1 MGTDLRGS
9 PAIKSSFTKENR
21 QHLPAIKKEI
31 TSSPPPLSDNFNDDM
46 DFDIDAIDDEP
57 DQKSALP
64 SSPTNFKSNQI
75 SDEDDD
81 ELVPTA
87 LNAGKRTALFNKRSI
102 EVKTE
107 IKKEIKQE
115 IKQEIK
121 SPIKPS
127 PQLQVPAPVE
137 EVPDASEWL
146 DINSALPYEAAADF
160 QNIKRVSLD
169 DATDDEGNMLFFW
182 TDFKEIG
189 DSLALFGKVK
199 APSGQYVSAFLFI
212 RSSKRELYFLPR
224 KNKVVNGVET
234 DEPVEISDVYEE
246 IDKLMSSRG
255 VKEFASKPEERK
267 YCFEIADVPR
277 EATYLKVLYNY
288 DRKAA
293 FPMDLQ
299 GMTFSHVFGTNTNI
313 FENFVLSREV
323 MGPCWLKVSNVSP
336 INNVSWCN
344 LEAEVPSPAS
354 ITVVPES
361 EAPPPPPMNFLTF
374 SIRTIMNR
382 KLNRQEIVAISGRVH
397 NNLDH
402 DTTIPPEKLSS
413 ILFTLVRPV
422 NNSVFP
428 LGFEREIEHQSK
440 GKQTITTFKSEEALL
455 SEFLNRVQ
463 KFDPDVLVGHSLEN
477 IHFNI
482 LAHRLKEKNIQGWS
496 RLGRIR
502 QSHWPSSF
510 SKAGSMYWQRN
521 IVAGRLMCDIS
532 NTFGKSLTLKC
543 NSWTLTEMCDVY
555 LSQARFDQP
564 IDCSLSKWI
573 QDAPGLFQ
581 FISHNE
587 ADTYFISSI
596 ALKLQ
601 MMALSKQLTNLAG
614 NSWARTLSGTRAE
627 RNEYILLHQF
637 YKQGYI
643 VPDKGGNQIK
653 AKSGNKHDDIDE
665 ELDNDN
671 SVGTK
676 KKDKYKGGLV
686 FEPEK
691 GLYDHIILVMDF
703 NSLYPSIIQEY
714 NICFTTV
721 ERQLSNEQHRG
732 DEEEQVPE
740 VPDGSVPLGIFPR
753 LVQNLVQ
760 RRRAVKS
767 NMKDPKA
774 TPVQLAQWDIKQQ
787 ALKLT
792 ANSMYGCLGFTKS
805 RFYAR
810 PLAVLTTFKGREILT
825 NTKELAEANGL
836 KVIYGDTDSV
846 MINTNVDV
854 YDEAIKT
861 GNDFKRQVNERYR
874 LLEIDID
881 NVFRRM
887 LLHAKKK
894 YAAVNMSVSKDGQIK
909 TSIEVKGLDMKRRE
923 YCDLSKEASQYAL
936 NQILGDMPSEEALEH
951 IHEYLRELSTRLRE
965 NQVPLVKLIIRN
977 KLGKHPKDYPQGHTM
992 PHVQVAKRR
1001 IEKGE
1006 IVKIDDVIAY
1016 IIAADSIPEDDTEGG
1031 SAPASKHVA
1040 DRAYTLA
1047 EFKAAPG
1054 GPMKPDVEYY
1064 LTRQILPPL
1073 ERLCAPIEGTD
1084 AIRLADC
1091 LGLDTEKYKQS
1102 HISRENGSNSSGLE
1116 LSTFQTTIDDAERFR
1131 YAAQLRLRC
1140 ALCECVFSYT
1150 GLTTMGENHTTAEG
1164 IRCDQCRRTLPMTMV
1179 NAQLEAQIRQ
1189 QIASYYAARV
1199 VCAECRVVTRQ
1210 VGVYGRKC
1218 VSPTCHGGLV
1228 SYEYS
1233 DLRMYNQLLYY
1244 DSLFDVDRAKRLA
1257 AATSGSNAPGIKT
1270 EVADDDHDKRLTA
1283 LEVDVLAEQ
1292 NRLRF
1297 QVPRRVVDKYLSRCG
1312 RRYVDMK
1319 NIFGFM

>member
-1 MGTDLRGS
+1 
-9 PAIKSSFTKENR
+9 
-21 QHLPAIKKEI
+21 
-31 TSSPPPLSDNFNDDM
+31 M
-46 DFDIDAIDDEP
+46 DFDINTFDDDLDEKP
-57 DQKSALP
+57 VLP
-64 SSPTNFKSNQI
+64 SSPTNFKSTHI
-75 SDEDDD
+75 SDEEDDD
-81 ELVPTA
+81 LAPTA
-87 LNAGKRTALFNKRSI
+87 LNAGKRTALINKKSTD
-102 EVKTE
+102 VKIDIKKETKQE
-107 IKKEIKQE
+107 IKKEAIS
-115 IKQEIK
+115 
-121 SPIKPS
+121 SPP
-127 PQLQVPAPVE
+127 LRPASPVE
-137 EVPDASEWL
+137 ELPDASEWL
-146 DINSALPYEAAADF
+146 DVNNTLSYEIATEF
-160 QNIKRVSLD
+160 QNITRVSLED
-169 DATDDEGNMLFFW
+169 VTDDEGNMLFFW

-199 APSGQYVSAFLFI
+199 APSGDYVSAFLFV

-224 KNKVVNGVET
+224 EKKVVNGVET
-234 DEPVEISDVYEE
+234 NEAVEISDVYEE
-246 IDKLMSSRG
+246 VDKLMSSYG

-288 DRKAA
+288 DRKAV

-299 GMTFSHVFGTNTNI
+299 GVTFSHVFGTNTNI
-313 FENFVLSREV
+313 FENFVLSREI
-323 MGPCWLKVSNVSP
+323 MGPCWLKVSNVSL

-344 LEAEVPSPAS
+344 FEAEVPSPTS
-354 ITVVPES
+354 ITAIPES

-374 SIRTIMNR
+374 SIRTVMNKR
-382 KLNRQEIVAISGRVH
+382 LNRQEIVAISGRVH
-397 NNLDH
+397 TNLIH
-402 DTTIPPEKLSS
+402 DTTSSADKLSS
-413 ILFTLVRPV
+413 ILFTLIRPL
-422 NNSVFP
+422 NNGVFP
-428 LGFEREIEHQSK
+428 LGFEREIERQSK
-440 GKQTITTFKSEEALL
+440 GKPTITTFKNEETMLA
-455 SEFLNRVQ
+455 EFLNRIQ
-463 KFDPDVLVGHSLEN
+463 HFDPDVLIGHSLEN

-521 IVAGRLMCDIS
+521 VVAGRLMCDIS

-555 LSQARFDQP
+555 LNQARFDQP

-581 FISHNE
+581 FVAHNE
-587 ADTYFISSI
+587 ADTYFIFSI

-643 VPDKGGNQIK
+643 VPDKGGNQV
-653 AKSGNKHDDIDE
+653 KSKGGNKHNDIDE
-665 ELDNDN
+665 ELDHDN
-671 SVGTK
+671 SSGTK

-721 ERQLSNEQHRG
+721 ERQLGNDEHKA

-740 VPDGSVPLGIFPR
+740 VPDASIPMGIFPR

-760 RRRAVKS
+760 RRRAVKG

-774 TPVQLAQWDIKQQ
+774 TPIQLAQWDIKQQ

-825 NTKELAEANGL
+825 NTKELAESNGL

-846 MINTNVDV
+846 MINTNVDI
-854 YDEAIKT
+854 YDEAIKI

-874 LLEIDID
+874 LLEIDTD

-923 YCDLSKEASQYAL
+923 YCDMSKEASQYAL

-951 IHEYLRELSTRLRE
+951 IHEYLRELSTRIRE
-965 NQVPLVKLIIRN
+965 NKIPLVKLIIRN

-1016 IIAADSIPEDDTEGG
+1016 IIAADSIPDE
-1031 SAPASKHVA
+1031 SADCGQSPSGKHVA

-1047 EFKAAPG
+1047 EFKSAPG
-1054 GPMKPDVEYY
+1054 GPLKPDVEYY

-1102 HISRENGSNSSGLE
+1102 HIAREGSGSSIGLE
-1116 LSTFQTTIDDAERFR
+1116 MSAFQTTIDDAERFR
-1131 YAAQLRLRC
+1131 YASQLRLRC
-1140 ALCECVFSYT
+1140 SLCECVFSYT
-1150 GLTTMGENHTTAEG
+1150 GLTTTGENHTTAEG

-1179 NAQLEAQIRQ
+1179 NSQLEAQIRQ

-1199 VCAECRVVTRQ
+1199 VCAECRIVTRQ

-1218 VSPTCHGGLV
+1218 VSPACHGGLV

-1244 DSLFDVDRAKRLA
+1244 DSLFDVDRAKKLA
-1257 AATSGSNAPGIKT
+1257 EASSSGSGASAVKT
-1270 EVADDDHDKRLTA
+1270 ELADDDHDKRLTTV
-1283 LEVDVLAEQ
+1283 EVGVLAEQ